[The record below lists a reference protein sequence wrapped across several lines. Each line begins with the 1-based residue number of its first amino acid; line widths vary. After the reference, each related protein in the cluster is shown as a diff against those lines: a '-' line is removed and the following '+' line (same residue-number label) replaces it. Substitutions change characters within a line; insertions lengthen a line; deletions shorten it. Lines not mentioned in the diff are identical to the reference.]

1 MLPIFY
7 INLDKRHDRN
17 LQLKNQLNNLKLD
30 AQRISAIDGSKL
42 TLLEREFVNEHN
54 FLLTMKRP
62 IRDGEIG
69 CAASHR
75 SIWQQIVDNDLNYAL
90 VLEDDAVI
98 DKKIL
103 TLLNH
108 SQFYQQ
114 FDLINLSSNSPY
126 NPNDETIKTLLQDEN
141 SVKR

>member
-54 FLLTMKRP
+54 FLL
-62 IRDGEIG
+62 ICI
-69 CAASHR
+69 
-75 SIWQQIVDNDLNYAL
+75 I
-90 VLEDDAVI
+90 
-98 DKKIL
+98 
-103 TLLNH
+103 
-108 SQFYQQ
+108 
-114 FDLINLSSNSPY
+114 
-126 NPNDETIKTLLQDEN
+126 
-141 SVKR
+141 